1 MRRFA
6 LPLAFLIGIY
16 LDSILFCRLNIGGIR
31 PDALLVVIVSA
42 GVLLGSVKAGIMG
55 VGIGLFMDVL
65 FGSCIG
71 LNAIA
76 YMVAGVTGGLFYQK
90 FYADNVVVPAMV
102 AAVSALLKEH
112 IMMLAVRI
120 SGGTFSYFEMLGAYV
135 LPCMLLTVALTMPVH
150 VVLKR
155 ALARQVRTEHR
166 AGRA

>member
-55 VGIGLFMDVL
+55 V
-65 FGSCIG
+65 G

>member
-6 LPLAFLIGIY
+6 LPLAFLTGIY

-65 FGSCIG
+65 FGPCIG

-102 AAVSALLKEH
+102 AAVSALCAFLNSLSPLPSARPASGSLPGPKT
-112 IMMLAVRI
+112 MSPTMRMRMSSGNPMPNI
-120 SGGTFSYFEMLGAYV
+120 S
-135 LPCMLLTVALTMPVH
+135 
-150 VVLKR
+150 
-155 ALARQVRTEHR
+155 
-166 AGRA
+166 